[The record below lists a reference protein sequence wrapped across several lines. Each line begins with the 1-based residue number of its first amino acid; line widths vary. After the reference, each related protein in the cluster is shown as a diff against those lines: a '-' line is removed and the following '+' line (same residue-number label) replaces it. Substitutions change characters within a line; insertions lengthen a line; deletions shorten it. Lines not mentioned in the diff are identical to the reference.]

1 MQTYDV
7 IVVGAGN
14 AAHCAALSAH
24 ELGARVLMLE
34 RSPQDQRGGNS
45 SFTGGGFRM
54 VFHGVE
60 DIHKFVPDLT
70 KEELETSD
78 FGDYTAEQYL
88 DDMGRITQYNT
99 DPDLTEILVQQS
111 AETVHWIREKGVRFV
126 PEYGRRAF
134 KHQGRWKFLPGF
146 VLAAIGGGR
155 GLVEAYFKA
164 AERIGIPIR
173 YDTQATSLIRDHTG
187 IIGVRV
193 TSRGVDEELYAKSI
207 VLACGGFEANR
218 EWRTRYLGPGWDLA
232 KVRGSRYNTGDGLRM
247 ALDVGAQSYGQ
258 WSGCHSVA
266 WDRYAPDFG
275 EINSHTSA
283 QRHSYPFS
291 IMVNGEGKRFLDEGA
306 DFRALTYAKYGRIV
320 LEQPGNYAWQI
331 FDSVGSQYLRDDY
344 RMPGV
349 TKVKAETMEELVT
362 RMEDVNASQFLE
374 TVRKFNAAIKR
385 DVVFDPN
392 IKDGRCTVGL
402 AINKSNWANPIEKP
416 PFEAYAVGTGITF
429 TFGGI
434 KIDTT
439 GRALDVA
446 DSPLKGLYAAGE
458 MVGGIFYFNYPG
470 AAGLM
475 AGAVFGRIAGRGAAG
490 YALGQTPP

>member
-1 MQTYDV
+1 MASGRDAIALHG
-7 IVVGAGN
+7 IVMRLTSVKLIHILAHSDTATHLASWLTEKGN
-14 AAHCAALSAH
+14 A
-24 ELGARVLMLE
+24 
-34 RSPQDQRGGNS
+34 
-45 SFTGGGFRM
+45 
-54 VFHGVE
+54 
-60 DIHKFVPDLT
+60 
-70 KEELETSD
+70 
-78 FGDYTAEQYL
+78 
-88 DDMGRITQYNT
+88 
-99 DPDLTEILVQQS
+99 
-111 AETVHWIREKGVRFV
+111 
-126 PEYGRRAF
+126 
-134 KHQGRWKFLPGF
+134 
-146 VLAAIGGGR
+146 
-155 GLVEAYFKA
+155 
-164 AERIGIPIR
+164 
-173 YDTQATSLIRDHTG
+173 
-187 IIGVRV
+187 
-193 TSRGVDEELYAKSI
+193 
-207 VLACGGFEANR
+207 
-218 EWRTRYLGPGWDLA
+218 
-232 KVRGSRYNTGDGLRM
+232 
-247 ALDVGAQSYGQ
+247 
-258 WSGCHSVA
+258 SG
-266 WDRYAPDFG
+266 
-275 EINSHTSA
+275 
-283 QRHSYPFS
+283 
-291 IMVNGEGKRFLDEGA
+291 KGA